1 MENNKRNLIVGLLM
15 LMLVTGAI
23 VIIVSI
29 VNPYG
34 FFGLYCAYLALVLAC
49 SGLLLYIRIKYPME
63 KTDSKGKKSMKNSG
77 IATFLGSCVIG
88 ISIIVA
94 GYLISEELP
103 ETTQVPGYISVD
115 LEDQGEQFD
124 NYMYKSDVARYL
136 CVYED
141 DIEEL
146 LSSGELEGTYFVV
159 GDSYIFIRDKIDEW
173 VENIAIKS
181 RFDNE

>member
-1 MENNKRNLIVGLLM
+1 
-15 LMLVTGAI
+15 
-23 VIIVSI
+23 
-29 VNPYG
+29 
-34 FFGLYCAYLALVLAC
+34 
-49 SGLLLYIRIKYPME
+49 
-63 KTDSKGKKSMKNSG
+63 MKNSG
-77 IATFLGSCVIG
+77 VATFLGSCVIG

-124 NYMYKSDVARYL
+124 NYMDKYDVARYL
-136 CVYED
+136 GIYSD
-141 DIEEL
+141 DIDEL

-173 VENIAIKS
+173 AENRTK
-181 RFDNE
+181 